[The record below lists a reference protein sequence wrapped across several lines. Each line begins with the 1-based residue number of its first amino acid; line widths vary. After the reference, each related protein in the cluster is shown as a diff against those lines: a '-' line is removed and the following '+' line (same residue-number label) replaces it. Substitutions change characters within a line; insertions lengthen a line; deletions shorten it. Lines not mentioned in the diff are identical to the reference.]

1 MIRKLHASA
10 IATAIALCPILCRAQ
25 DLTAPATST
34 APPAAVTEQVAQ
46 AKAKQD
52 AIKEGNR
59 AFAGLELGVGL
70 SFTVDIG
77 KRDRIGNA
85 TLVNGVIRVDDENN
99 DRARVMLES
108 HYFLT
113 PGVGGNN
120 PDDPTVKPA
129 RWGIGP
135 FVAIQPGSD
144 EVIEAIGMG
153 LMIGL
158 RRGDSGQSFNLGFG
172 YVVDPNTRVLGDDL
186 RPNAPLPPGETEI
199 RYKDTAQNGYL
210 ILTSFSF

>member
-1 MIRKLHASA
+1 MIDRLTAITAA
-10 IATAIALCPILCRAQ
+10 IAIAVC
-25 DLTAPATST
+25 PATSH
-34 APPAAVTEQVAQ
+34 AQDGGPPNPAAIANEA
-46 AKAKQD
+46 AEFEAKQE
-52 AIKEGNR
+52 AIKAGNR

-70 SFTVDIG
+70 SFTIDRG
-77 KRDRIGNA
+77 ERDRIGNA
-85 TLVNGVIRVDDENN
+85 VLVNGLVRVDDQNN
-99 DRARVMLES
+99 NRARVMLES

-120 PDDPTVKPA
+120 PDDPTVRPA

-153 LMIGL
+153 VMIGL

-172 YVVDPNTRVLGDDL
+172 YVVDPNTRVLGDGLTAD
-186 RPNAPLPPGETEI
+186 APLPPGETEI
-199 RYKDTAQNGYL
+199 RYKETAQSGIL
-210 ILTSFSF
+210 ILSSFSF